1 MNSRFK
7 TEIYKEAKM
16 ATTIY
21 DIAKKV
27 NTSATTVS
35 LALRGSSKISS
46 VTVEKIKKV
55 ALELDYRPNA
65 MARGLVGS
73 CTKTLAFVFNY
84 PTLDLA
90 NDRSFM
96 QIFHDFAQYAQS
108 RQYRVLFHSVSNIMT
123 MDEIVAEMRSYG
135 VGGMLLVSDMDDH
148 SKKAISK
155 SGFPTVLIG
164 RDCVAARVSCVM
176 LDGKNGA
183 IQAVEYLHKL
193 GHRRIAFVGRMPNR
207 EVSIQRLS
215 GYLEGLQKLGI
226 ELDESLIFE
235 SAFDLDSGELAGLKL
250 AKLRPMPTAVLAAGD
265 MLAFGIIGGLREK
278 GVSVPADVSIIG
290 FDNIDLG
297 RISYPTLSTVDLSRK
312 EAAARAAEQLIDVM
326 SNEGCGQRDVV
337 KSKLIIRDS
346 TTEVRA
352 E

>member
-1 MNSRFK
+1 
-7 TEIYKEAKM
+7 M

-35 LALRGSSKISS
+35 LALRGSNKISS
-46 VTVEKIKKV
+46 ETAEKIKRV

-96 QIFHDFAQYAQS
+96 QIFHDFAQYAQAFK
-108 RQYRVLFHSVSNIMT
+108 YRVLFHSVSNVMP
-123 MDEIVAEMRSYG
+123 MDEIVAEMKSYG
-135 VGGMLLVSDMDDH
+135 VGGMLLVSDLDEE
-148 SKKAISK
+148 SKKAISQ
-155 SGFPTVLIG
+155 SNFPTVLIG
-164 RDCVAARVSCVM
+164 RDCVAPRVSCVM

-193 GHRRIAFVGRMPNR
+193 GHRRIAFVGRMPAR
-207 EVSIQRLS
+207 EVSIQRVS
-215 GYLEGLQKLGI
+215 GYIEGLLKLGI
-226 ELDESLIFE
+226 EVDESLIFD
-235 SAFDLDSGELAGLKL
+235 SPFDLDSGELAGLRL
-250 AKLRPMPTAVLAAGD
+250 ARLRPLPTAVLAAGD
-265 MLAFGIIGGLREK
+265 MLAFGMIGGLREK
-278 GVSVPADVSIIG
+278 GVSVPGDISIIG

-297 RISYPTLSTVDLSRK
+297 RISYPTLSTVDLSRQVV
-312 EAAARAAEQLIDVM
+312 ATRAVELLIDIMENDKGGVK
-326 SNEGCGQRDVV
+326 DIV
-337 KSKLIIRDS
+337 KSKLVIRDS
-346 TTEVRA
+346 TTEVKGDDA
-352 E
+352 

>member
-1 MNSRFK
+1 
-7 TEIYKEAKM
+7 M

-35 LALRGSSKISS
+35 LALRGSTKISAETIER
-46 VTVEKIKKV
+46 VKKV

-96 QIFHDFAQYAQS
+96 QIFHDFAQYAQTL
-108 RQYRVLFHSVSNIMT
+108 QYRVLFHSVST
-123 MDEIVAEMRSYG
+123 VMDMSELIAEMKSYG
-135 VGGMLLVSDMDDH
+135 VGGMLLASDLDDN
-148 SKKAISK
+148 SKQKISQ
-155 SGFPTVLIG
+155 SHFPTVLIG
-164 RDCVAARVSCVM
+164 RDFTAPQASCVM

-183 IQAVEYLHKL
+183 IQAVEYLCKL
-193 GHRRIAFVGRMPNR
+193 GHSRIAFVGRLPNR
-207 EVSIQRLS
+207 EVSMQRLS
-215 GYLEGLQKLGI
+215 GYVEGLSRAGI
-226 ELDESLIFE
+226 EVDESLIFD
-235 SAFDLDSGELAGLKL
+235 SAFDLDSGELAGLRL
-250 AKLRPMPTAVLAAGD
+250 ARVRPLPTAVLATGD
-265 MLAFGIIGGLREK
+265 MLAFGMIGGLREK
-278 GVSVPADVSIIG
+278 GVSVPSDVSIIG

-297 RISYPTLSTVDLSRK
+297 RISYPTLSTIDLSRQQ
-312 EAAARAAEQLIDVM
+312 AARRAAEMLIDIMKTGKGGV
-326 SNEGCGQRDVV
+326 RDVV

-346 TTEVRA
+346 TTEPRP